1 MRQMGHTETE
11 IKRNTTM
18 MLYTNYN
25 VNRIAVWALYYA
37 LKDEKVKQALLDEV
51 QDFKKSTGKTSLFP
65 SDVEQLPILGKLP
78 VEMKQVRAIVTHFCV
93 IIYNHTTTIS

>member
-1 MRQMGHTETE
+1 MGHTETE

-37 LKDEKVKQALLDEV
+37 LKDEKVKQALLEEV
-51 QDFKKSTGKTSLFP
+51 QDFKKSTGKTSLSP
-65 SDVEQLPILGKLP
+65 SDVEQLPILG
-78 VEMKQVRAIVTHFCV
+78 MNN
-93 IIYNHTTTIS
+93 IYSVGFLKSISYS